1 MVLPMN
7 DISETLFFNQRLII
21 SQAIKE
27 PLAWRVTKVEDLNP
41 KGIRRLT
48 FAADKWNQ
56 HHDYIEKDED
66 GNIIGLWADYWTIPV
81 EPKSIE
87 DQDDS
92 LFSSITSKITATG
105 KPNQVKIG
113 GTKTFTVSFYDDDQP
128 VEHEPGEWEFTID
141 GEEIVDQLVITY
153 PEPYKAKI
161 KVMKDDDL
169 IGKILSIVN
178 KTSDGVVSSMDVA
191 LIAL

>member
-1 MVLPMN
+1 M
-7 DISETLFFNQRLII
+7 
-21 SQAIKE
+21 
-27 PLAWRVTKVEDLNP
+27 
-41 KGIRRLT
+41 
-48 FAADKWNQ
+48 
-56 HHDYIEKDED
+56 
-66 GNIIGLWADYWTIPV
+66 
-81 EPKSIE
+81 
-87 DQDDS
+87 
-92 LFSSITSKITATG
+92 
-105 KPNQVKIG
+105 
-113 GTKTFTVSFYDDDQP
+113 
-128 VEHEPGEWEFTID
+128 EHEPGEWEFTID